1 MGNMLRVDCLCRV
14 STVRNVRTSVRGS
27 GQQSMSRHE
36 KSRLAQASLLL
47 SCVDEKD
54 AGLSKPSVRR
64 HTKSQPSAS
73 GCDLERRSS
82 KMSAL

>member
-47 SCVDEKD
+47 VDPIGIEPKT
-54 AGLSKPSVRR
+54 LRMRTVRSR
-64 HTKSQPSAS
+64 KVVSFLPTDCGVWYAKN
-73 GCDLERRSS
+73 
-82 KMSAL
+82 

>member
-47 SCVDEKD
+47 SCVDKKD
-54 AGLSKPSVRR
+54 AP
-64 HTKSQPSAS
+64 
-73 GCDLERRSS
+73 
-82 KMSAL
+82 